1 MKTKTIN
8 SKLFIVLISF
18 ALIIPFYL
26 ISVQAQK
33 QKKPANADQKNP
45 VTKIYYKNY
54 IWIEGENSVDTN
66 FSKEKTY
73 NFFCSDRYALTAF
86 KRCRPGFRQRILCD
100 LCVLCSRYKDVRFLD
115 GVHTARFKTSGQTGI
130 CLSF

>member
-8 SKLFIVLISF
+8 LKLFVILISF
-18 ALIIPFYL
+18 ALIIPLYL

-66 FSKEKTY
+66 FSKEKFVSTQVCTFY
-73 NFFCSDRYALTAF
+73 PDIIFVIYFGNGFFLIRVRRFSAF
-86 KRCRPGFRQRILCD
+86 VPEHLLNKAG
-100 LCVLCSRYKDVRFLD
+100 
-115 GVHTARFKTSGQTGI
+115 
-130 CLSF
+130 